1 MSLKKLGRYD
11 LISVLGKG
19 AMGLVYEGRDPNLDR
34 RVAIKTI
41 KVENLSEEAAAEYE
55 VRFRTEARSA
65 ARLQHPHIVSVYDSD
80 RDGDIAFLVMEFV
93 DGDDLKHHLDKGQ
106 LYTLEQTLGIMGD
119 LLSALDY
126 AHRQSIV
133 HRDIKP
139 ANLLIE
145 TSGRVKLTDF
155 GVARIQDSGEATRT
169 QGSMVGTLKYM
180 SPEQV
185 QGRPIDS
192 RADLFAAGIV
202 LYQLLTGKRP
212 FDGDT
217 DFATIQQIVGHTPT
231 PPSSFNS
238 MLPAAIDAVVA
249 KALAKS
255 RDQRYPNAQD
265 FLAALQAAA
274 REAADTTVQPPAI
287 PVGPGSNSTWT
298 STLLSGE
305 ALVGLQSGTSA
316 DIPMVTQE
324 LELVYWK
331 EIKES
336 MDIEDIQG
344 FLAKFPSGIYADLAR
359 RRLRKMGVPG
369 GEDSDIGR
377 RLGTGTLI
385 VPRPPVPVPA
395 GAGQDAAAGATNPG
409 MTNPGITN
417 PGMTNP
423 GMTNPGVTRSGVA
436 NSGATNP
443 GVAGSSATN
452 PGVTHP
458 GTATDM
464 AWQALEEAA
473 AKAPLASPPAAA
485 TPATDDPD
493 ATRLGGP
500 RVMAAVPAQAEPQPH
515 VEASEWPETV
525 FSDAGS
531 GVTLPAALAAAK
543 VDAAP
548 AAAASPDAAAPEAR
562 KNSSRKRRSSEPGSS
577 SKASARSPP
586 YFVWGAA
593 AVVALIVLGLGI
605 RQLSKPKVPVAA
617 PALAAAQPAAEAAKA
632 SSAAPASPSVAEAPV
647 QAAKAQ
653 PAAAAT
659 PAPAP
664 VALTAAAPLSPAS
677 KAAAAQALAARK
689 AAQEK
694 ERLAKQQANQPKPAG
709 PTGASAATEHAAAP
723 PPPAPSGNPRQ
734 ACEDRMLIGFQIC
747 MSEQCAKPAFTN
759 HPVCVERRAMEQRRR
774 EAEQLRR

>member
-80 RDGDIAFLVMEFV
+80 RDGDIAFLVMEFI
-93 DGDDLKHHLDKGQ
+93 DGDDLKHHLDRGD

-145 TSGRVKLTDF
+145 TGGRVKLTDF

-185 QGRPIDS
+185 QGRPIDA

-217 DFATIQQIVGHTPT
+217 DFSTIQQIVGHTPAA
-231 PPSSFNS
+231 PSSFNPK
-238 MLPAAIDAVVA
+238 LPAAIDAVVF

-255 RDQRYPNAQD
+255 RDQRYAGAQE
-265 FLAALQAAA
+265 FLTALQAAA
-274 REAADTTVQPPAI
+274 REAADTKVLPPAL
-287 PVGPGSNSTWT
+287 PPGPGTNSTWT
-298 STLLSGE
+298 STLLAGE

-316 DIPMVTQE
+316 NISVVTQE

-336 MDIEDIQG
+336 MDVEDIQG
-344 FLAKFPSGIYADLAR
+344 FLTKFPSGIYADLAR

-385 VPRPPVPVPA
+385 VPRPVDLDASVP
-395 GAGQDAAAGATNPG
+395 GA
-409 MTNPGITN
+409 
-417 PGMTNP
+417 
-423 GMTNPGVTRSGVA
+423 SG
-436 NSGATNP
+436 SGT
-443 GVAGSSATN
+443 S
-452 PGVTHP
+452 
-458 GTATDM
+458 TDM

-473 AKAPLASPPAAA
+473 AQAPVTPPAMPPAPAA
-485 TPATDDPD
+485 DDPD
-493 ATRLGGP
+493 ATRLGAP
-500 RVMAAVPAQAEPQPH
+500 VMAMPAQAEPQPPAQ
-515 VEASEWPETV
+515 EQASEWPETV
-525 FSDAGS
+525 FSDAALS
-531 GVTLPAALAAAK
+531 PAEPKAAAAAAANPAAPVAATESSARPARAESRRKPRPAEPVAAAKTSAPTSRYLALGVAGLVGLALLGIGLKQCSKPKAPVAESTLPAAAAANAGA
-543 VDAAP
+543 AAP
-548 AAAASPDAAAPEAR
+548 AP
-562 KNSSRKRRSSEPGSS
+562 
-577 SKASARSPP
+577 
-586 YFVWGAA
+586 
-593 AVVALIVLGLGI
+593 
-605 RQLSKPKVPVAA
+605 
-617 PALAAAQPAAEAAKA
+617 AAKA
-632 SSAAPASPSVAEAPV
+632 PEPVV
-647 QAAKAQ
+647 QAAQAQ
-653 PAAAAT
+653 PAAATAS
-659 PAPAP
+659 APA
-664 VALTAAAPLSPAS
+664 TAAAPLSPAS

-689 AAQEK
+689 AALEK
-694 ERLAKQQANQPKPAG
+694 ERQAKQQAAQGKPG
-709 PTGASAATEHAAAP
+709 GAAATPAAAEHAAAP
-723 PPPAPSGNPRQ
+723 APSSAPSGNPRQ

-747 MSEQCAKPAFTN
+747 MNDQCAKPAFTN

>member
-11 LISVLGKG
+11 LINVLGKG

-93 DGDDLKHHLDKGQ
+93 DGDDLKHHLDKGD

-119 LLSALDY
+119 LLSALEY

-139 ANLLIE
+139 ANLLME
-145 TSGRVKLTDF
+145 TNGRVKLTDF

-185 QGRPIDS
+185 QGRPIDA

-217 DFATIQQIVGHTPT
+217 DFSTIQQIVGHTPA
-231 PPSSFNS
+231 PPSSFNPQ
-238 MLPAAIDAVVA
+238 LPVAIDAVVA

-255 RDQRYPNAQD
+255 RDQRYANAQD

-274 REAADTTVQPPAI
+274 REAADTKVLPPAV

-298 STLLSGE
+298 STLLAGE
-305 ALVGLQSGTSA
+305 ALVGLQSGTSSS
-316 DIPMVTQE
+316 IPMVTQE

-336 MDIEDIQG
+336 MDVEDIQG

-359 RRLRKMGVPG
+359 RRLKKMGTAG

-385 VPRPPVPVPA
+385 VPRL
-395 GAGQDAAAGATNPG
+395 AGQDGAAGATNPG
-409 MTNPGITN
+409 MTNPGVTN
-417 PGMTNP
+417 P
-423 GMTNPGVTRSGVA
+423 
-436 NSGATNP
+436 GATNP
-443 GVAGSSATN
+443 GVTSPRVANPGATN
-452 PGVTHP
+452 SGVTNP

-464 AWQALEEAA
+464 AWKALEEAA
-473 AKAPLASPPAAA
+473 AQAPVAPPPLPA
-485 TPATDDPD
+485 TPAADDPD
-493 ATRLGGP
+493 ATRLGAP
-500 RVMAAVPAQAEPQPH
+500 VTAVPMPMKTAQAEPQAQLHGAP
-515 VEASEWPETV
+515 SEWPETV
-525 FSDAGS
+525 FSDAGP
-531 GVTLPAALAAAK
+531 VTVQPEPAEAKAKPEGTAVAAAASEAK
-543 VDAAP
+543 TESRRKRRNTEPGASAGPPPYLVWGAIAAVALVIMGVGIRQLTKPKAPTPVLATAAP
-548 AAAASPDAAAPEAR
+548 AAAAADAGAAGPAPAAAPQ
-562 KNSSRKRRSSEPGSS
+562 P
-577 SKASARSPP
+577 
-586 YFVWGAA
+586 
-593 AVVALIVLGLGI
+593 AV
-605 RQLSKPKVPVAA
+605 QAA
-617 PALAAAQPAAEAAKA
+617 PAQPAA
-632 SSAAPASPSVAEAPV
+632 V
-647 QAAKAQ
+647 Q
-653 PAAAAT
+653 T
-659 PAPAP
+659 PAPAAASAGAAP
-664 VALTAAAPLSPAS
+664 VAAAASAPLSPAS
-677 KAAAAQALAARK
+677 RAAVAQAIAAKKAAL
-689 AAQEK
+689 EK
-694 ERLAKQQANQPKPAG
+694 ERQAKQQAAQAKSGGSTAAPA
-709 PTGASAATEHAAAP
+709 AAAEHA
-723 PPPAPSGNPRQ
+723 PAPAPSANSGNPRN

-747 MSEQCAKPAFTN
+747 MNEQCAKPAFTN